1 MKKRLAIAVSLAV
14 FIIISLPVA
23 LVISSIR
30 SQGIFIVLAILGLVY
45 VAVYVFGGLAKLI
58 VYFIYG
64 AFTALFLT
72 LLPDVYQLPFVFI
85 GTLLFVLNP
94 LANFESFLE
103 KKLND
108 DDVLPIR
115 LSIRGSY
122 WPYFAYRREMKTY
135 YHLPQQ
141 RKLIT
146 KRWYLYLRQITTILL
161 LFAGI
166 FIFILEISN
175 IAIAL
180 DTLEPTLF
188 LSFYTVFVLFLLTL
202 LMYKKGFT
210 SSFRALMIAT
220 FPTLIFVVFLTDLSF
235 FTQSIIAG
243 TIFLAGIVTTA
254 VELKKYYYRVLYQ
267 SYNYYDVDFQKDVYA
282 NHLFETLVYNDSY
295 IQTGTYKFKVSRDV
309 FNKHLTAILVYLN
322 YFKIIMVAYA
332 FKKDTV
338 EMVCHFHKKQKKRPD
353 KLKTYLES
361 TFKTTVDMYL
371 FLDPFKK
378 EYEES
383 FFHRPDYIVS
393 RALYLAHLAKELEIK
408 SRVIVQMIAYFKS
421 EADLSQF
428 MKEHPVK
435 RLPRYDED
443 DSITVKIEMPLI
455 NSDFIIESKIRELL
469 LSLMT
474 ARGKFVRI
482 NVYS

>member
-1 MKKRLAIAVSLAV
+1 MKKRLAIAVSLAI

-30 SQGIFIVLAILGLVY
+30 NQGIFIVLAILGMVY
-45 VAVYVFGGLAKLI
+45 IAVYVFGGLAKLI

-64 AFTALFLT
+64 AITALFLT
-72 LLPDVYQLPFVFI
+72 LLPEVYQLPFVFI

-115 LSIRGSY
+115 FSIRGSY

-146 KRWYLYLRQITTILL
+146 KKWYLYLRQLSTILL
-161 LFAGI
+161 LSSGI

-188 LSFYTVFVLFLLTL
+188 LSFYSVIILFLLTL

-210 SSFRALMIAT
+210 SSFRALMIAI
-220 FPTLIFVVFLTDLSF
+220 FPTLIFVVFLTDLSL
-235 FTQSIIAG
+235 FTKAIMAG
-243 TIFLAGIVTTA
+243 TIFLAGIVTSA
-254 VELKKYYYRVLYQ
+254 VELRKYYQRVLFEG
-267 SYNYYDVDFQKDVYA
+267 YNYYDVDFQKDVYA
-282 NHLFETLVYNDSY
+282 NHLFESLIYNDSY
-295 IQTGTYKFKVSRDV
+295 TQTGTYKMKVNKDLFK
-309 FNKHLTAILVYLN
+309 KHLPAILIYLN
-322 YFKIIMVAYA
+322 YFKVIMVAYA
-332 FKKDTV
+332 FKKETV
-338 EMVCHFHKKQKKRPD
+338 EIVCHFHKKQKKRPD
-353 KLKTYLES
+353 KLKTYLEGL
-361 TFKTTVDMYL
+361 FKTTVDMYL
-371 FLDPFKK
+371 FHDPFKK
-378 EYEES
+378 DYEEG
-383 FFHRPDYIVS
+383 FLHRPDYIVS

-408 SRVIVQMIAYFKS
+408 SRVIVQMIAYFKC
-421 EADLSQF
+421 EADLQQF

-435 RLPRYDED
+435 RLPHYDVD
-443 DSITVKIEMPLI
+443 DSVTVKIEMPLI

-469 LSLMT
+469 LSLLT
-474 ARGKFVRI
+474 SRGKFVRI